1 MNITKVFMLASMLF
15 FMAACNGTGNKQ
27 EAIQKNDTDGNVVL
41 SASPAE
47 LSGIR
52 KAHDLYVGAS
62 VQGDSTVALPIF
74 AKTATISY
82 VENGKLVSEPIKALF
97 EYYNQAGP
105 QPASYEITACHV
117 STDVAVVCIDSK
129 FGESRFDDM
138 FTLVKDGSDWK
149 IISKV
154 YHRKDN
160 AD

>member
-1 MNITKVFMLASMLF
+1 MNMTKIFMLAGILF
-15 FMAACNGTGNKQ
+15 FMTACNGTGNKQ
-27 EAIQKNDTDGNVVL
+27 ENFQKNDTDENVVL
-41 SASPAE
+41 GASPAE

-52 KAHDLYVGAS
+52 KALDLYVGAS
-62 VQGDSTVALPIF
+62 VQGDSTVALPAF
-74 AKTATISY
+74 AQTATISY
-82 VENGKLVSEPIKALF
+82 AENGKLVSAPIKALF
-97 EYYNQAGP
+97 EYYNRTGP

-154 YHRKDN
+154 YHGKGN